1 MVAIINI
8 LQAIIASYFTFDIL
22 GVLFLIGLCPPPKI
36 VFSIIESIFRYAQ
49 DVCFAREICEYT

>member
-8 LQAIIASYFTFDIL
+8 LQAIIASYFGSFISDRAVSTT
-22 GVLFLIGLCPPPKI
+22 KI